1 VGLLDRISMLV
12 RSNVNEV
19 LDRAENPEKT
29 LDQVIR
35 DMADAIT
42 KAKSQVAETIAQ
54 KNLLE
59 SNFESAQK
67 LSNEWGAKAQL
78 AVSRGADDLAREA
91 LRRKKDYD
99 ANAHVYASQL
109 ASQTE
114 VVDKLKGDLRAL
126 QSKYEEVVRNREVL
140 IARHRTAQAQQKVS
154 QTAAALQGIDPTSE
168 LSRMEEKIRMEEAR
182 ARASSELNES
192 SLDSQF
198 RALESAD
205 PDLEAELAALKAAA
219 APPAALP
226 AGKRPAEEK
235 A

>member
-12 RSNVNEV
+12 RSNVNDL

-54 KNLLE
+54 KNLIE
-59 SNFESAQK
+59 SNLESAQR
-67 LSNEWGAKAQL
+67 LSNEWATKAQL
-78 AVSRGADDLAREA
+78 AVAKGADDLAREA

-99 ANAHVYASQL
+99 ANAQVYASQL

-114 VVDKLKGDLRAL
+114 VVDKLKADLQAL
-126 QSKYEEVVRNREVL
+126 QSKYEDVVRNREVL
-140 IARHRTAQAQQKVS
+140 IARHRTAQAQQKVQ

-182 ARASSELNES
+182 ARASAELNES
-192 SLDSQF
+192 SLDRRF
-198 RALESAD
+198 AALEAE
-205 PDLEAELAALKAAA
+205 PDVEAELAALKAATA
-219 APPAALP
+219 APALP
-226 AGKRPAEEK
+226 AARKPAE
-235 A
+235 

>member
-12 RSNVNEV
+12 RSNVND
-19 LDRAENPEKT
+19 LMDRAENPEKT

-54 KNLLE
+54 KNLLV
-59 SNFESAQK
+59 SNLDNARR
-67 LSNEWGAKAQL
+67 LSNDWGTKAQL
-78 AVSRGADDLAREA
+78 AVQKGADDLAREA

-99 ANAHVYASQL
+99 ANAQVYASQL

-114 VVDKLKGDLRAL
+114 IVDKLKGDMQAL
-126 QSKYEEVVRNREVL
+126 QSKYEDVVRNREVL
-140 IARHRTAQAQQKVS
+140 IARHRTAQAVQKVQ

-182 ARASSELNES
+182 ASASAELNES
-192 SLDSQF
+192 SLDRRFQE
-198 RALESAD
+198 LEAD
-205 PDLEAELAALKAAA
+205 PDVESELAALKAAA
-219 APPAALP
+219 APAALP
-226 AGKRPAEEK
+226 AGRKGSEEK

>member
-1 VGLLDRISMLV
+1 MGLLDRISMLV
-12 RSNVNEV
+12 RSNVNDL

-54 KNLLE
+54 KNLIE
-59 SNFESAQK
+59 SNLESAQK
-67 LSNEWGAKAQL
+67 LSNDWGTKAQL
-78 AVSRGADDLAREA
+78 AVAKGADDLAREA

-99 ANAHVYASQL
+99 ANAQVYASQL

-114 VVDKLKGDLRAL
+114 VVDKLKGDLQAL
-126 QSKYEEVVRNREVL
+126 QSKYEDVVRNREVL
-140 IARHRTAQAQQKVS
+140 IARHRTAQAQQKVQ

-182 ARASSELNES
+182 ARASAELNES
-192 SLDSQF
+192 SLGRF
-198 RALESAD
+198 AALEAD
-205 PDLEAELAALKAAA
+205 PDVEAELAALKAATA
-219 APPAALP
+219 APALP
-226 AGKRPAEEK
+226 AAKRPAEEK

>member
-12 RSNVNEV
+12 RSNVNDL

-59 SNFESAQK
+59 SNLESSQK
-67 LSNEWGAKAQL
+67 LSNDWGTKAQL
-78 AVSRGADDLAREA
+78 AVAKGADDLAREA

-99 ANAHVYASQL
+99 ANAQVYASQL

-114 VVDKLKGDLRAL
+114 VVDKLKGDLQAL
-126 QSKYEEVVRNREVL
+126 QSKYEDVVRNREVL
-140 IARHRTAQAQQKVS
+140 IARHRTAQAQQKVQ
-154 QTAAALQGIDPTSE
+154 QTAAALQGINPTSE

-182 ARASSELNES
+182 ARASAELNES
-192 SLDSQF
+192 SLDHRF
-198 RALESAD
+198 AALEAD
-205 PDLEAELAALKAAA
+205 PAVEAELAALKAATA
-219 APPAALP
+219 APALP
-226 AGKRPAEEK
+226 AAKKRAEEK

>member
-29 LDQVIR
+29 LDQIIR
-35 DMADAIT
+35 DMADAMQ

-59 SNFESAQK
+59 SNYENAQK
-67 LSNEWGAKAQL
+67 LSNEWGTKAQL
-78 AVSRGADDLAREA
+78 AVSKGADDLAREA

-99 ANAHVYASQL
+99 ANAQVYGSQL

-114 VVDKLKGDLRAL
+114 IVDKLKGDLQAL
-126 QSKYEEVVRNREVL
+126 QSKYEDVVRNREVL
-140 IARHRTAQAQQKVS
+140 IARHRTAQAQQKVQ

-182 ARASSELNES
+182 AKAGAELNES
-192 SLDSQF
+192 SLDRRF
-198 RALESAD
+198 AALEAD
-205 PDLEAELAALKAAA
+205 PDVEAELAALKSQVVQ
-219 APPAALP
+219 PAALP
-226 AGKRPAEEK
+226 AGKKSSGRK
-235 A
+235 D

>member
-1 VGLLDRISMLV
+1 MGLLDRISMLV
-12 RSNVNEV
+12 RSNVNDV

-35 DMADAIT
+35 DMADAIS

-54 KNLLE
+54 KNLIE
-59 SNFESAQK
+59 SNVESAQK
-67 LSNEWGAKAQL
+67 LSNEWGTKAQL
-78 AVSRGADDLAREA
+78 AVAKGADDLAREA

-99 ANAHVYASQL
+99 ANAQVYASQL

-114 VVDKLKGDLRAL
+114 VTDKLKGDMRAL
-126 QSKYEEVVRNREVL
+126 QSKYEDVVRNREVL
-140 IARHRTAQAQQKVS
+140 IARHRTAQAQQKVQ

-182 ARASSELNES
+182 ARASTELNES
-192 SLDSQF
+192 SLDRRF
-198 RALESAD
+198 AELEAD
-205 PDLEAELAALKAAA
+205 PDVEAELAALKAATVT
-219 APPAALP
+219 PALP
-226 AGKRPAEEK
+226 AAKKRAEEK

>member
-12 RSNVNEV
+12 RSNVNDL

-29 LDQVIR
+29 LDQIIR

-54 KNLLE
+54 KNLIE
-59 SNFESAQK
+59 SNLENAER
-67 LSNEWGAKAQL
+67 LSNQWGTKAQL
-78 AVSRGADDLAREA
+78 AVQKGADDLAREA

-99 ANAHVYASQL
+99 ANAQVYAGQL

-114 VVDKLKGDLRAL
+114 VTDKLKGDMQAL
-126 QSKYEEVVRNREVL
+126 QSKYEDVVRNREVL
-140 IARHRTAQAQQKVS
+140 IARHRTAQAVQKVQ

-182 ARASSELNES
+182 ARASAELNES
-192 SLDSQF
+192 SLDRRF
-198 RALESAD
+198 AELEAD
-205 PDLEAELAALKAAA
+205 PDVEAELAVLKAASA
-219 APPAALP
+219 PAALP
-226 AGKRPAEEK
+226 AARKRAEEK

>member
-1 VGLLDRISMLV
+1 MGLLDRISMLV
-12 RSNVNEV
+12 RSNVNDL

-54 KNLLE
+54 KNLIE
-59 SNFESAQK
+59 SNLEQAQR
-67 LSNEWGAKAQL
+67 LSNEWGTKAQL
-78 AVSRGADDLAREA
+78 AVQKGADDLAREA

-99 ANAHVYASQL
+99 ANAQVYASQL

-114 VVDKLKGDLRAL
+114 VTDKLKADLRAL
-126 QSKYEEVVRNREVL
+126 QSKYEDVVRNREVL
-140 IARHRTAQAQQKVS
+140 IARHRTAQAQQKVQ

-182 ARASSELNES
+182 ARASAELNES
-192 SLDSQF
+192 SLDRRFAQ
-198 RALESAD
+198 LEAD
-205 PDLEAELAALKAAA
+205 PDVEAELAALKTAAA
-219 APPAALP
+219 PAALP
-226 AGKRPAEEK
+226 AAKKRAEEK

>member
-1 VGLLDRISMLV
+1 MGLLDRISMLV
-12 RSNVNEV
+12 RSNVND
-19 LDRAENPEKT
+19 LMDRAENPEKT

-59 SNFESAQK
+59 SNYENAQK
-67 LSNEWGAKAQL
+67 LANDWGIKAQR
-78 AVSRGADDLAREA
+78 AVQKGADDLAREA

-99 ANAHVYASQL
+99 ANAQVYGSQL

-114 VVDKLKGDLRAL
+114 VVDKLKGDLQML
-126 QSKYEEVVRNREVL
+126 QSKYEDVVRNREVL
-140 IARHRTAQAQQKVS
+140 IARHRTAQAQQKVQ

-182 ARASSELNES
+182 ARASAELNES
-192 SLDSQF
+192 SLDRRF
-198 RALESAD
+198 AELEAD
-205 PDLEAELAALKAAA
+205 PDVEAELAALKAAST
-219 APPAALP
+219 PSALP
-226 AGKRPAEEK
+226 AGKARGEEK

>member
-12 RSNVNEV
+12 RSNVND
-19 LDRAENPEKT
+19 LMDRAENPEKT

-54 KNLLE
+54 KNLIE
-59 SNFESAQK
+59 SNLEQAQR
-67 LSNEWGAKAQL
+67 LSNEWGTKAQL
-78 AVSRGADDLAREA
+78 AVNKGADDLAREA

-99 ANAHVYASQL
+99 TNAHVYASQL

-114 VVDKLKGDLRAL
+114 VTDKLKGDLQML
-126 QSKYEEVVRNREVL
+126 QSKYEDVVRNREVL
-140 IARHRTAQAQQKVS
+140 IARHRTAQAQQKVQ

-182 ARASSELNES
+182 ARATSELNES
-192 SLDSQF
+192 SLDRRF
-198 RALESAD
+198 AELEAD
-205 PDLEAELAALKAAA
+205 PDVESELAALKAAA
-219 APPAALP
+219 APAALP
-226 AGKRPAEEK
+226 AARKPAEEK